1 MWQIQIVGEYIVN
14 FPGVADR
21 QLRLERCPGAARAR
35 QIVTNPFPGSRRS
48 EAKCNCYTFFMVDPG
63 SESDASQKKAEEDL
77 LRLRAVVLELMSE
90 GVLVTDDEARILFTN
105 QAFDAMFGYEP
116 GELMNQ
122 HAAILNADTPEV
134 SARLLGEVQE
144 QLAKKNNWR
153 GEFNSVRKDGTLL
166 TISAEI
172 RAHEVSGKTY
182 WIAVEEDITE
192 RKRRDQLEQFRS
204 EREKIEEDVE
214 RQMVGSNPY
223 KLTFRE
229 FTVLHQAAEGDGDKA
244 IADRLGSSSTTVSK
258 HIGIILKKMSASSRT
273 EACVRALRE
282 GFLS

>member
-48 EAKCNCYTFFMVDPG
+48 EAKCDCYTFVMVNTQD
-63 SESDASQKKAEEDL
+63 ESAQKKAEEDGL
-77 LRLRAVVLELMSE
+77 TLRAVVLEMMSE

-122 HAAILNADTPEV
+122 HAAILSADTPEV
-134 SARLLGEVQE
+134 NARLLGEVQE
-144 QLAKKNNWR
+144 QLAKKNTWL

-244 IADRLGSSSTTVSK
+244 IADRLGISSTTVSK
-258 HIGIILKKMSASSRT
+258 HIGIILEKMSATSRT

-282 GFLS
+282 GLLT